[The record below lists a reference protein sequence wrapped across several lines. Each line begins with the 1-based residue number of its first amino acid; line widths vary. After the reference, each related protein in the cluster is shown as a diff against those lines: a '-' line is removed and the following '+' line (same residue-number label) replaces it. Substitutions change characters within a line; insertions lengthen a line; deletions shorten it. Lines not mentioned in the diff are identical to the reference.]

1 VYWRADN
8 AGKEL
13 IARFGRSA
21 GFRRPSSDR
30 CGQSVN
36 GIGEAGAA
44 ADGRFV
50 YASNRGYDSIAVFAR
65 EPETGRLNA
74 VACPLSG
81 GKTPRFFAIDPSQ
94 RFVYVANEDS
104 DTIRMFRVESDKGT
118 LASTD
123 TVVQV
128 GSPVCMVFS

>member
-1 VYWRADN
+1 
-8 AGKEL
+8 
-13 IARFGRSA
+13 
-21 GFRRPSSDR
+21 
-30 CGQSVN
+30 
-36 GIGEAGAA
+36 
-44 ADGRFV
+44 
-50 YASNRGYDSIAVFAR
+50 VFAQDS
-65 EPETGRLNA
+65 ETGRLRA

-104 DTIRMFRVESDKGT
+104 DIIRMFRIEGDKGT

-128 GSPVCMVFS
+128 GSPVCIVFGKPS